1 MSYDGRISENVQI
14 NAWSPSERSDPR
26 FEMSQRLPRVVQPF
40 LTWLTAK
47 PAAGEAIRERN
58 PLRFVAIALAQVV
71 VGVATTLAA
80 AALPWAVA
88 IPVAILGLLVTSS
101 GLGLFQVVIFHHCS
115 HFTVF
120 KVRQMNI
127 RVGRLIS
134 AVLLFKHFDVY
145 QREHM
150 LHHNHK
156 KLLTMEDE
164 FADFIFGMCRL
175 EAATAKRKLWRRV
188 LVGLA
193 SPAFHLR
200 FLVRRVRAAWG
211 SHDRAHNVTG
221 MAVWAA
227 IAIAA
232 IASAHPWLVALAW
245 VLPVTVLLQIATV
258 FRILCEHRFP
268 EPELIANRTRDFAE
282 HASVGVF
289 TGAALPDPRLPA
301 VRRTVAWTIW
311 WADMLTVQLFARVF
325 VMVGD
330 APCHDYHHHRP
341 ASRKWTSYI
350 QARQHDLDAGRHG
363 YQEVWGLFRAV
374 DENLASLTRTPQ
386 GVLEW

>member
-1 MSYDGRISENVQI
+1 MSYDAKIAETIQLDALSLL
-14 NAWSPSERSDPR
+14 ERRDPR
-26 FEMSQRLPRVVQPF
+26 AEMTRRLPRILQPF

-47 PAAGEAIRERN
+47 PAPGEAIRERN
-58 PLRFVAIALAQVV
+58 PLRFVITALAQVV
-71 VGVATTLAA
+71 AGVAVTLAA
-80 AALPWAVA
+80 AALPWAAA
-88 IPVAILGLLVTSS
+88 IPLALLGLIVTSA

-120 KVRQMNI
+120 KVRQVNI
-127 RVGRLIS
+127 TVGRLIS

-145 QREHM
+145 QHEHM

-175 EAATAKRKLWRRV
+175 QAATPKRELWRRV
-188 LVGLA
+188 VIGLV
-193 SPAFHLR
+193 SPTFHVR
-200 FLVRRVRAAWG
+200 FLTRRVRASWF
-211 SHDRAHNVTG
+211 SHDRAHNLTG
-221 MAVWAA
+221 MAIWAA
-227 IAIAA
+227 IAVAA
-232 IASAHPWLVALAW
+232 VASGHPWLVALAW

-289 TGAALPDPRLPA
+289 PGAALPDAYLPA
-301 VRRTVAWTIW
+301 GRRMLAWAAW
-311 WADMLTVQLFARVF
+311 WANMLTLQLFVRTF

-350 QARQHDLDAGRHG
+350 QARQHDLDAGRHS

-374 DENLASLTRTPQ
+374 DENLASLARTPH

>member
-1 MSYDGRISENVQI
+1 MSYDAKIAETIQLDAVSLL
-14 NAWSPSERSDPR
+14 ERRDPR
-26 FEMSQRLPRVVQPF
+26 VEMSRRLPRILQPF

-47 PAAGEAIRERN
+47 PAPGEAIRERN
-58 PLRFVAIALAQVV
+58 PLRFVTIALAQVV
-71 VGVATTLAA
+71 VGVIITLGA
-80 AALPWAVA
+80 AALPWAAA
-88 IPVAILGLLVTSS
+88 IPLAVVGLTVTSS

-120 KVRQMNI
+120 KVRQVNI
-127 RVGRLIS
+127 TVGRLIS

-145 QREHM
+145 QHEHM

-175 EAATAKRKLWRRV
+175 EAATPKRELWRRV
-188 LVGLA
+188 LVGLV
-193 SPAFHLR
+193 SPAFHVR
-200 FLVRRVRAAWG
+200 FLTRRVRAAWF

-221 MAVWAA
+221 MTIWAA

-232 IASAHPWLVALAW
+232 AASGHPWLVALAW

-289 TGAALPDPRLPA
+289 PGAALPDPRLPA
-301 VRRTVAWTIW
+301 VRRTLAWAAW
-311 WADMLTVQLFARVF
+311 WANMLTWQLFVRTF

-350 QARQHDLDAGRHG
+350 QARQHDLDVGRHG

-374 DENLASLTRTPQ
+374 DENLASLARTPQ